1 MADKSS
7 VPAAVPYYVHE
18 GEMMRAERQIKRLWV
33 ALIVAIAMDIYTR
46 RKGW

>member
-1 MADKSS
+1 MSEKTT
-7 VPAAVPYYVHE
+7 PAAVPYFVHE

-46 RKGW
+46 RKGG

>member
-1 MADKSS
+1 MSTKTT
-7 VPAAVPYYVHE
+7 PAAVPYYIHE

-46 RKGW
+46 RKGG

>member
-1 MADKSS
+1 MSGKTT
-7 VPAAVPYYVHE
+7 PAAVPYYIHE

-46 RKGW
+46 RKGG